1 MDRSRW
7 ITLLAAGAALV
18 GVVAPA
24 PAQTGGTFRI
34 DGEVIADGGAT
45 LGGGTFRLSGTA
57 GQPATHVLTGA
68 SLRLYDGFWSPS
80 GATND
85 VIFSNGFDP

>member
-7 ITLLAAGAALV
+7 ITLIAAGAALV
-18 GVVAPA
+18 GLVALAPA
-24 PAQTGGTFRI
+24 RTDDALRLEGTVIAGGGAMLEGGTFR
-34 DGEVIADGGAT
+34 VN
-45 LGGGTFRLSGTA
+45 GTV

-68 SLRLYDGFWSPS
+68 SLRLYDGFWSPAAS
-80 GATND
+80 ASD